1 MTTASYSLR
10 GLALAITAILAIT
23 ACTPTPAASPT
34 PGASATT
41 VASTRGAG
49 GDLKI
54 LYWQAVTLL
63 NPHFNQ
69 GTKDF
74 DGSRLVIEPLAAMG
88 PNGTTPVAVLASEV
102 PTVANG
108 GISSDFT
115 TVTWKL
121 KPNVKWSDGTPFT
134 SSDVIFTYNFVKDPA
149 AATSTAFIMDGV
161 KSMTAVDPL
170 TVKLVYDAPN
180 PNPYQVWTSYYGGIL
195 QEKQFKDWTGAK
207 AKDAPGNQTPI
218 GTGPYKVNQFKAD
231 DVVTY
236 TINENYRDTNKPFF
250 KSVTFKGGGDA
261 TSAARAVFQTGEY
274 DYGWNL
280 QVEYSILKPMIEAS
294 DTKGVSLASVSSNV
308 ERILLNRTNPDPAL
322 GAKRSEPDQPHP
334 FLSDLKV
341 RQALAMGI
349 DRGPLTALYGGK
361 TQAGEASCNIVSGVP
376 DYTSPNTASMSVCK
390 YDLAA
395 ANKLLDD
402 AGWVK
407 GADGIRA
414 KGGKQM
420 SIIYQ
425 TTVNALR
432 QKEQDIVKNGWTQ
445 LGIKVELKAVV
456 GGTFFSSGESPD
468 TAAKFFTDAEMYTN
482 GAESADPTNYLSGWT
497 CAEIK
502 TAAEKWAGNN
512 TERWCNKTYD
522 DMFAALKKEV
532 DPAKRKDLIIKMNDL
547 LVSDVVIIPLVARS
561 SPFSG
566 VSKQLKGLVANP
578 WDSEMWNIADWT
590 K

>member
-1 MTTASYSLR
+1 VEKRYLRR
-10 GLALAITAILAIT
+10 GLALAVTASIALA
-23 ACTPTPAASPT
+23 ACTQT
-34 PGASATT
+34 PGSSPAPSGSTA
-41 VASTRGAG
+41 ASTRGAG

-63 NPHFNQ
+63 NPHLNQ

-115 TVTWKL
+115 SVTWKL
-121 KPNVKWSDGTPFT
+121 KPNVKWSDGSAFT
-134 SSDVIFTYNFVKDPA
+134 SADVLFTWNWVKDPA
-149 AATSTAFIMDGV
+149 AATTTASVFDGV
-161 KSMTAVDPL
+161 KTMTAPDAL
-170 TVKLVYDAPN
+170 TVKVTYDAPN
-180 PNPYQVWTSYYGGIL
+180 PNPYQVWTSYYGGVL

-218 GTGPYKVNQFKAD
+218 GTGPYKVKEFKAD

-236 TINENYRDTNKPFF
+236 EINENYRDANKPFF
-250 KSVTFKGGGDA
+250 KTVTFKGGGDA

-294 DTKGVSLASVSSNV
+294 DSKGVSVAQVSSNV

-322 GAKRSEPDQPHP
+322 GAKRAEPDQPHP

-349 DRGPLTALYGGK
+349 DRTPLTALYGGK
-361 TQAGEASCNIVSGVP
+361 TQAGEATCNIVTGVP
-376 DYTSPNTASMSVCK
+376 AYTSTNTASLPICK

-395 ANKLLDD
+395 ANKLLDE

-468 TAAKFFTDAEMYTN
+468 TASKFFTDVEMYTN
-482 GAESADPTNYLSGWT
+482 GSESADPSNYLSGWT

-502 TAAEKWAGNN
+502 TAALKWAGSN

-522 DMFAALKKEV
+522 DMFAQYKKEV
-532 DPAKRKDLIIKMNDL
+532 DPAKRNDLIIKMNDL
-547 LVSDVVIIPLVARS
+547 LVSDVVVIPLVARS
-561 SPFSG
+561 SPFSAA
-566 VSKQLKGLVANP
+566 SKQLKGIVANP
-578 WDSEMWNIADWT
+578 WDSEMWNIADWS

>member
-1 MTTASYSLR
+1 VTQASNPLR
-10 GLALAITAILAIT
+10 GLALTITAVLAVA
-23 ACTPTPAASPT
+23 ACTPSPTASPT
-34 PGASATT
+34 PGAQAQ
-41 VASTRGAG
+41 RGGG

-63 NPHFNQ
+63 NPHLNQ
-69 GTKDF
+69 GTKDY

-88 PNGTTPVAVLASEV
+88 PNGITPVAVLASEV

-115 TVTWKL
+115 SVTWKL
-121 KPNVKWSDGTPFT
+121 KPNVKWSDGTEFT
-134 SSDVIFTYNFVKDPA
+134 SADVVFTWNFVKDPA
-149 AATSTAFIMDGV
+149 AATTTANIFTGV
-161 KSMTAVDPL
+161 SSMTAPDKL
-170 TVKLVYDAPN
+170 TVKVTYNAPN
-180 PNPYQVWTSYYGGIL
+180 PNPYQVWVSTTGGVL
-195 QEKQFKDWTGAK
+195 QEKQFKDWMGAK
-207 AKDAPGNQTPI
+207 AKDAPGNQMPI
-218 GTGPYKVNQFKAD
+218 GTGPYKVSQFKAD

-236 TINENYRDTNKPFF
+236 AINENYRDANKPFF
-250 KSVTFKGGGDA
+250 KTVTFKGGGDA
-261 TSAARAVFQTGEY
+261 TSAARAAFQTGES
-274 DYGWNL
+274 DYSWNL
-280 QVEYSILKPMIEAS
+280 QVEWPVLRPMVEAS
-294 DTKGVSLASVSSNV
+294 DSKARILSAVSSNV
-308 ERILLNRTNPDPAL
+308 ERILINRTNPDPAL

-349 DRGPLTALYGGK
+349 DRQPLTDLYGGK
-361 TQAGEASCNIVSGVP
+361 TNGGEATCNIVTGVAE
-376 DYTSPNTASMSVCK
+376 YTSKTTANLPVCK

-395 ANKLLDD
+395 ANKLLDE

-425 TTVNALR
+425 TTVNPLR

-445 LGIKVELKAVV
+445 LGIKVELKAVA

-468 TAAKFFTDAEMYTN
+468 TAAKFFTDVEMYTN
-482 GAESADPTNYLSGWT
+482 GAEQSDPANYLSGWT

-502 TAAEKWAGNN
+502 TAAQKWAGNN

-522 DMFAALKKEV
+522 DMFAQYKKEL
-532 DPAKRKDLIIKMNDL
+532 DPAKRNDLIIKMNDL
-547 LVSDVVIIPLVARS
+547 LVSDVVLIPLVARS
-561 SPFSG
+561 SPITG
-566 VSKQLKGLVANP
+566 VNKQLKGIVANP
-578 WDSEMWNIADWT
+578 WDSEMWNIADWS